1 VEAHRA
7 KQEVIPVSKRTYRSV
22 SVNDVSVA
30 TLELRRSERVIV
42 AVDVAKVDFKAAI
55 IQGERLV
62 RTVGWKAPVQVMRF
76 VELVSELKEVA
87 PIELVM
93 ESTGTYGDPLRDQM
107 ARIGVPVFRVSAKH
121 THDAAEIFDGVP
133 SMHDAKAAQ
142 VLGWL
147 HLQKRSKP
155 WAIKS
160 DDARDVAAAADS
172 YELYSSQFIACL
184 GRVEAKLA
192 RHFPELDEIVSL
204 QNKSTLVLLAQY
216 GSPRWIAAYGA
227 AAIALM
233 REVGGHLL
241 DPEKAARVVAAAR
254 KTTGMGMTEGERES
268 LQKLATE
275 ALRQKQL
282 KDAAH
287 DVLEACTAKKDE
299 IRRVA
304 EVIGTGTAAIM
315 WAEAG
320 DMSEYASPA
329 AYVKALGLNLKVR
342 SSGKEE
348 GQLKITKRGPALA
361 RKYLYLAVLRLI
373 LSDPHFKAWHQRK
386 VEREAGKRK
395 LKSVVALMRKLASAL
410 WYVARGAPFDATM
423 LFDSKRLGLCA

>member
-1 VEAHRA
+1 M
-7 KQEVIPVSKRTYRSV
+7 SKRIYRSA
-22 SVNDVSVA
+22 SVNDVRVT
-30 TLELRRSERVIV
+30 TLDLRRGERIVV

-55 IQGERLV
+55 IQGDRLV
-62 RTVGWKAPVQVMRF
+62 LTVGWKAPLEAMRF
-76 VELVSELKEVA
+76 VELVSELKDVA
-87 PIELVM
+87 PVELVM
-93 ESTGTYGDPLRDQM
+93 ESTGTYGDPLRGQM
-107 ARIGVPVFRVSAKH
+107 ARLGVPVYRVSAKH

-172 YELYSSQFIACL
+172 YELYNSQFIACL
-184 GRVEAKLA
+184 GRLEAKLA
-192 RHFPELDEIVSL
+192 RHFPELADIVSL
-204 QNKSTLVLLAQY
+204 QNKSTLVLLATY
-216 GSPRWIAAYGA
+216 GSPKWIAAHGSA
-227 AAIALM
+227 AMALM

-241 DPEKAARVVAAAR
+241 APEKTAKVVAAAR
-254 KTTGMGMTEGERES
+254 NTTGMAMTEGERES
-268 LQKLATE
+268 LQKLANE
-275 ALRQKQL
+275 AQRQNQL
-282 KDAAH
+282 KDDAH
-287 DVLEACTAKKDE
+287 RDLEACTAKKDE

-320 DMSEYASPA
+320 DVSEYASPA
-329 AYVKALGLNLKVR
+329 AYVKALGLNLKVK
-342 SSGKEE
+342 SSGKHE
-348 GQLKITKRGPALA
+348 GQLKITKRGPSLA

-373 LSDPHFKAWHQRK
+373 RSEPHFKAWHQRK
-386 VEREAGKRK
+386 VEREAGQRK

-410 WYVARGAPFDATM
+410 WYVARGASFDATK
-423 LFDSKRLGLCA
+423 LFDSRRLGLSA